1 MKMYTLFTAT
11 MKNLEENMK
20 ERKIERKMQKST
32 IKLKLYF
39 IVLSFRRAFSD
50 VLFSIHSK

>member
-1 MKMYTLFTAT
+1 MYTLFTTT

-39 IVLSFRRAFSD
+39 IVLSFRRAFND